1 MSVEERLARLE
12 EAVRRIDEYVRS
24 QLNHFNF
31 YQKLILVLLAAILT
45 MLGLQNIT
53 SKLLP

>member
-12 EAVRRIDEYVRS
+12 EAVKRIDEYIKE
-24 QLNHFNF
+24 QMNHFNF

-45 MLGLQNIT
+45 LLGLQNIA